1 MDEVHDLEDWRISLS
16 SRNNVIYNGTPYVP
30 MLVENIL
37 IHISFEDYETNGIKT
52 IQTVGKLIPKTETF
66 ATLLSV
72 TPGNNSAF
80 SVSLKILKVGNIY
93 IKDSNDIYCPIWKKC
108 SIFKIYGTLK
118 KEGLENVLEASHLVP
133 VQDVVGTWNVM
144 ASLSIIARSEYRHY
158 YRTKGQS
165 NMLQLQW
172 DRMKKENKR
181 VIKKDINI

>member
-80 SVSLKILKVGNIY
+80 SVSLKILKVGDIY
-93 IKDSNDIYCPIWKKC
+93 IKDSNDIYCPIWVR
-108 SIFKIYGTLK
+108 FL
-118 KEGLENVLEASHLVP
+118 LL
-133 VQDVVGTWNVM
+133 
-144 ASLSIIARSEYRHY
+144 
-158 YRTKGQS
+158 
-165 NMLQLQW
+165 
-172 DRMKKENKR
+172 R
-181 VIKKDINI
+181 VIYLLLVSVM